1 MNEYAAAAPAS
12 GTRRE
17 PADVASSARR
27 LATLGLFGPLLAAT
41 LVGALH
47 VLPETATISPVR
59 RTISEYGLTDTAWA
73 FNVGVIALALGSLAI
88 LIAAAT
94 AGLARVGS
102 AGFVLGGAWVAG
114 LLAVVV
120 FPKHDWAVGPST
132 AGHVHRVASLVAFV
146 CLPLA
151 VILLTRH
158 RVAPTTDRASRS
170 AFWLA
175 VASLSWLGVLV
186 GAWLV
191 SPVTGIPWY
200 RALPIGLVERG
211 LVLCEVAA
219 VVAVGVWVLTATRPN
234 PAVRPATRV
243 RPAPA
248 A

>member
-1 MNEYAAAAPAS
+1 MNEYVATAPRTAGDEAGAASSWPRALAALGLLGPLVAAA
-12 GTRRE
+12 
-17 PADVASSARR
+17 
-27 LATLGLFGPLLAAT
+27 

-47 VLPETATISPVR
+47 VLPETEAISPIR
-59 RTISEYGLTDTAWA
+59 RTLSEYALTDTAWA
-73 FNVGVIALALGSLAI
+73 FNVGVVALALGSLAI
-88 LIAAAT
+88 LIATAA
-94 AGLARVGS
+94 AGLSRVGS
-102 AGFVLGGAWVAG
+102 LGLVLGGAWVLG

-120 FPKHDWAVGPST
+120 FPKHDWSVGPST

-146 CLPLA
+146 CLPVA
-151 VILLTRH
+151 VILLTR
-158 RVAPTTDRASRS
+158 RRAAPVTNRASRS

-175 VASLSWLGVLV
+175 VASLIWLGVLI
-186 GAWLV
+186 GAWLI

-234 PAVRPATRV
+234 PAFRPANRA
-243 RPAPA
+243 RIAPA